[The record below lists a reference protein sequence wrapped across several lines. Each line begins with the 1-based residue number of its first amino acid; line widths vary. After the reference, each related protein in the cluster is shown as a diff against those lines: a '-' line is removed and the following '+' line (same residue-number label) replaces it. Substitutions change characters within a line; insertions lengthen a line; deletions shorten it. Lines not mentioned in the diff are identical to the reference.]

1 MLYFTDDP
9 LVSPHFFR
17 RSAAGWQM
25 DLFADVRH
33 SREYVGGA
41 WTWSMV
47 LQDDDITRTF
57 ADRYIDVNGL
67 IRVAGG
73 DNRPIP
79 VRGAAPEFSE
89 PGADRVPGLERLTV
103 TEAAQRIAAARGRP
117 AVVLFYQWGNKR
129 TRERFADVVAVVR
142 RCQERGAV
150 VMAFSVDEPWFAP
163 PELPD
168 FLREQQAPFPAIHLY
183 PWLEGQFMR
192 AMAPL
197 GLRIGTTWRTPL
209 IALLDRTGR
218 VLAHA
223 QGIARQERGI
233 AVGEIES
240 ALRLL
245 DASPTR
251 P

>member
-1 MLYFTDDP
+1 
-9 LVSPHFFR
+9 
-17 RSAAGWQM
+17 M

-33 SREYVGGA
+33 SREYVGEA

-47 LQDDDITRTF
+47 LQDDDMTRTF

-79 VRGAAPEFSE
+79 MRGAAPEFSE

-103 TEAAQRIAAARGRP
+103 TEAAQRIAAAHGRP

-129 TRERFADVVAVVR
+129 TRERFAEVVAVVR
-142 RCQERGAV
+142 RCQQRGAV
-150 VMAFSVDEPWFAP
+150 VLAFSVDEPWFAP

-183 PWLEGQFMR
+183 PWLEGQFIL
-192 AMAPL
+192 AMEPL

-209 IALLDRTGR
+209 IALMDSDGR
-218 VLAHA
+218 VLAQA
-223 QGIARQERGI
+223 QGIAGQRPGL
-233 AVGEIES
+233 AVGEIDA
-240 ALRLL
+240 ALRSLRGP
-245 DASPTR
+245 APQ